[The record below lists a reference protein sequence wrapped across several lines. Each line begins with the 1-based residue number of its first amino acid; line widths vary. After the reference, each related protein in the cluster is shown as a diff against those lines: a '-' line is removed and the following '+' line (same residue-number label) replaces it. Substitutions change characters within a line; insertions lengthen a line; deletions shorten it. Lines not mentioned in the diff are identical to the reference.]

1 MPILYKYYD
10 SYFKGLVIAP
20 KLKLTPPLHLND
32 PFERKIPHGLE
43 RMVLNFFKPQGLS
56 DIEIKEKTIKICE
69 IELNKLGITAMTETH
84 DNILMWSHYAN
95 SHKGVCIGYDTDK
108 ICDENMQLLPVKY
121 LENRFEESDIV
132 RCSNLAE
139 TFDKVEYKVVTTKSP
154 QWQYEKEY
162 RYVTSLTYANEIS
175 IKAEKKTDTI
185 IDDILKHHNGYNY
198 HFNKENV
205 ICNEHSKTIKIN
217 SIIGPSLLEELVQ
230 YSNISFFKK
239 IDQNSITSIYIGC
252 NSEIN
257 VCDVQRD
264 LDDAG
269 LKNITVKKYMVS
281 DDKFELEIQN

>member
-1 MPILYKYYD
+1 
-10 SYFKGLVIAP
+10 
-20 KLKLTPPLHLND
+20 
-32 PFERKIPHGLE
+32 
-43 RMVLNFFKPQGLS
+43 
-56 DIEIKEKTIKICE
+56 IKICE

-185 IDDILKHHNGYNY
+185 IDDILKRHNGYNY
-198 HFNKENV
+198 YFDKENV

-230 YSNISFFKK
+230 YSN
-239 IDQNSITSIYIGC
+239 
-252 NSEIN
+252 
-257 VCDVQRD
+257 
-264 LDDAG
+264 
-269 LKNITVKKYMVS
+269 
-281 DDKFELEIQN
+281 